1 MKITF
6 TRSGGIAGPATSIE
20 GTVTFDGGVGHV
32 TSSLGYQRDLAP
44 EELQLLRAAVG
55 QFPQEQPAPPSQLRD
70 AYQYD
75 MRFVRGDG
83 YTYNLAVYGEASP
96 LGLEN
101 LLGWIRR
108 ECDRIWSHRINTQRN

>member
-1 MKITF
+1 
-6 TRSGGIAGPATSIE
+6 
-20 GTVTFDGGVGHV
+20 VGHV

-101 LLGWIRR
+101 LLSWIRR